1 MQPRVSI
8 TLCCVVLGI
17 VVNSV
22 LAATVIAADHHSD
35 QIQTRNTT
43 IHYDIPAG
51 SLIDALSRFARQ
63 SGVAISVK
71 ADQLKGLQTPGL
83 TGSYS
88 IEAGFAMLLAGSGYQ
103 IRKTDAGYVLQQAPI
118 VTGQTLPMMT
128 ISTAADSL
136 KQGTAEE
143 GYRVSNISG
152 VGPWGQRSLQ
162 DTPYSMNV
170 VSEEL
175 IKNLQAYGSP
185 DEVFKINPVTQFS
198 WPSAQ
203 ADQAKIHMRGFE
215 TDTVARNGLSRQGY
229 NYAHGIIMEEV
240 NRIEVLTGLS
250 GFLYGAGN
258 VGGIVNYVTKRPT
271 QQRFNSITLG
281 NTTGQNLYAHGDF
294 GGRFGTNNTFGYR
307 INAAVQDGETQ
318 IKHTDLER
326 WSVSGLFDWQIADNL
341 LIEFDLSKRDYRFNG
356 RSATWSLANG
366 VSRPDAN
373 DIDADISWGQ
383 KWSYNDM
390 QTERFGVNLYW
401 DISDHLRFRTS
412 YLNEENIRSW
422 SAANNEIQADGT
434 YNQSIYYLP
443 KSGKETINGE
453 NYSAFLDLFFN
464 TYSIEHNLVLGYQLS
479 KSYWDIAGYGM
490 DTSFNG
496 FSLDKPT
503 YIAEPEWDP
512 YPGNYEK
519 AYKQQ
524 TTNITV
530 GDNIKFNEQWSLLI
544 GGSHSRIIYKD
555 SDYDKSDIT
564 PTLSVMYKPWSYI
577 TTYATYMESF
587 QQGGVAGRT
596 FGSYRVTNANEV
608 MKPLESTQ
616 IEVGAKID
624 IGGMLLTAAVYEI
637 DKGLEYYNIINNT
650 EARYVQD
657 GRQVHRGVEFTA
669 TGKLTD
675 NLALVGG
682 ASWLDPKI
690 KENKQRPEIEG
701 NRPSGVATQMYKAY
715 LEYSTP
721 FLPGL
726 ALNGGVSYT
735 GNRYGD
741 EANTD
746 KLGDYILMNI
756 GARYSSQLF
765 KKRVTYR
772 FNVNNITGEQY
783 WANRSYLGEPRTF
796 IFSVNAEL

>member
-1 MQPRVSI
+1 MSCKCIKALSVLERENLKSYLTYWI
-8 TLCCVVLGI
+8 TLLT
-17 VVNSV
+17 
-22 LAATVIAADHHSD
+22 LTIA
-35 QIQTRNTT
+35 
-43 IHYDIPAG
+43 IPALAQQTINIPAKPLSEALKELGEKTGLQIIYDASLVSGKTSKSIKG
-51 SLIDALSRFARQ
+51 SLKASEALHRLLNGTNITYKL
-63 SGVAISVK
+63 SGNSATLMAVVDPSHNGVI
-71 ADQLKGLQTPGL
+71 
-83 TGSYS
+83 
-88 IEAGFAMLLAGSGYQ
+88 
-103 IRKTDAGYVLQQAPI
+103 
-118 VTGQTLPMMT
+118 TLPSMT
-128 ISTAADSL
+128 VSTAADTL
-136 KQGTAEE
+136 KLGKAEE

-175 IKNLQAYGSP
+175 IKNLQARSSP
-185 DEVFKINPVTQFS
+185 DEVFKINPVIQFNR
-198 WPSAQ
+198 PSAQ
-203 ADQAKIHMRGFE
+203 NDQANIYMRGFE
-215 TDTVARNGLSRQGY
+215 ASTVARNGLSRQGF
-229 NYAHGIIMEEV
+229 NYANGIIMEEV
-240 NRIEVLTGLS
+240 ARVEILTGLS

-258 VGGIVNYVTKRPT
+258 VGGIVNYITKRPT
-271 QQRFNSITLG
+271 EQRLNSITLG
-281 NTTGQNLYAHGDF
+281 NTVGKNLYAHGDF

-366 VSRPDAN
+366 VSRPDAD

-383 KWSYNDM
+383 KWTFIDI
-390 QTERFGVNLYW
+390 QTERLGLNLYW

-412 YLNEENIRSW
+412 YLNEENTRFW
-422 SAANNEIQADGT
+422 SAANNAIQANST
-434 YNQSIYYLP
+434 YNQTISHLP
-443 KSGKETINGE
+443 KSGKETINGK
-453 NYSAFLDLFFN
+453 NYSGFLDFFFS
-464 TYSIEHNLVLGYQLS
+464 TYSIKHSLTLGYQLS
-479 KSYWDIAGYGM
+479 QSYWDYAGWGLS
-490 DTSFNG
+490 TSFNG

-512 YPGNYEK
+512 YPGNYNK
-519 AYKQQ
+519 MYRQQ

-530 GDNIKFNEQWSLLI
+530 GDNIKFNEQWSLLV
-544 GGSHSRIIYKD
+544 GGNYSRILFKD
-555 SDYDKSDIT
+555 DDYNKSNIT
-564 PTLSVMYKPWSYI
+564 PTLSVMYKPWSYV
-577 TTYATYMESF
+577 TTYATYMEGF
-587 QQGGVAGRT
+587 QQGGIAGRT
-596 FGSYRVTNANEV
+596 FGSYRVINANEV

-616 IEVGAKID
+616 VEVGVKVD
-624 IGGMLLTAAVYEI
+624 IGNMLLTAAVYEI
-637 DKGLEYYNIINNT
+637 DKGLEYYNIINDT

-657 GRQVHRGVEFTA
+657 GRQVHRGLEFTA

-675 NLALVGG
+675 NLAFVGG
-682 ASWLDPKI
+682 ASWLSPKI

-701 NRPSGVATQMYKAY
+701 NRPIEVATQMYKAY

-721 FLPGL
+721 FFQGL
-726 ALNGGVSYT
+726 TLSGGLSYT
-735 GNRYGD
+735 GDRYGN

-756 GARYSSQLF
+756 GARYSSQLL
-765 KKRVTYR
+765 KKKVTYY

-796 IFSVNAEL
+796 IFSVSAEL

>member
-17 VVNSV
+17 VVNSM
-22 LAATVIAADHHSD
+22 LAATVTAADHHPD

-51 SLIDALSRFARQ
+51 SLIDALSGFARQ
-63 SGVAISVK
+63 SGVAISIK

-88 IEAGFAMLLAGSGYQ
+88 IEAGFATLLAGSGYQ
-103 IRKTDAGYVLQQAPI
+103 IRKTDAGYVLQQAPVI
-118 VTGQTLPMMT
+118 TGQTLPTMT
-128 ISTAADSL
+128 ISTAATTL
-136 KQGTAEE
+136 KQGKAEE
-143 GYRVSNISG
+143 GYRVSEISG

-170 VSEEL
+170 VSEEF
-175 IKNLQAYGSP
+175 IKNLQAYSP
-185 DEVFKINPVTQFS
+185 DEVFKINPVIQFNR
-198 WPSAQ
+198 PSAQ
-203 ADQAKIHMRGFE
+203 ADQANIYMRGFE
-215 TDTVARNGLSRQGY
+215 TSTAARNGLSRQGY

-240 NRIEVLTGLS
+240 ARVEVLTGLS

-271 QQRFNSITLG
+271 QQRLNSITLG

-294 GGRFGTNNTFGYR
+294 GGRLGTNNAFGYR

-318 IKHTDLER
+318 IKNTDLER
-326 WSVSGLFDWQIADNL
+326 WSISGLFDWKIADNL
-341 LIEFDLSKRDYRFNG
+341 LIEFDFSKRDHRFNG
-356 RSATWSLANG
+356 RNATWSLARG
-366 VSRPDAN
+366 VSRPNAG

-383 KWSYNDM
+383 KWSYTDM
-390 QTERFGVNLYW
+390 QTERFGTNLYW

-412 YLNEENIRSW
+412 YLNEENTRSW
-422 SAANNEIQADGT
+422 SSANNEIQTNGT

-443 KSGKETINGE
+443 KNAKETINGK
-453 NYSAFLDLFFN
+453 NYSAFLDFFFN
-464 TYSIEHNLVLGYQLS
+464 TYSIEHNLILGYQLS
-479 KSYWDIAGYGM
+479 QSYWDYAGWGAN
-490 DTSFNG
+490 TSFNG

-503 YIAEPEWDP
+503 YIAEPELP
-512 YPGNYEK
+512 YPGNYTK
-519 AYKQQ
+519 AFRQQ
-524 TTNITV
+524 TTNITI

-555 SDYDKSDIT
+555 NDYNKSDIT
-564 PTLSVMYKPWSYI
+564 PTLSVMYKPWNHV

-587 QQGGVAGRT
+587 EQGGVAGHT
-596 FGSYRVTNANEV
+596 FGNYRVTNANEM

-616 IEVGAKID
+616 VELGVKVD
-624 IGGMLLTAAVYEI
+624 IGRMLLTAAVYEI
-637 DKGLEYYNIINNT
+637 DKGLEFYNIINDT

-690 KENKQRPEIEG
+690 RKNKERPEIEG

-735 GNRYGD
+735 GDRYGD

-756 GARYSSQLF
+756 GARYSSQLL

-772 FNVNNITGEQY
+772 FNVNNVTGEQY